1 LLEHAL
7 GELVADIV
15 GLLELGDKAESLVSE
30 FSCTEE
36 SLTRWFRES
45 ALRWQK
51 SDMCRVFVVLDGN
64 GSIVGFYSPS
74 TATIYRAGVSR
85 SSTSGLGSSEF
96 PAALIGRLAVRDDSV
111 HMGIDSVLLEHAIS
125 SCISISEDI
134 GIKFIV
140 VNPKDGVSAWYG
152 RFGFRNSPDGRDTRM
167 YLPVKAARA
176 RLN

>member
-1 LLEHAL
+1 M

-64 GSIVGFYSPS
+64 GATHLSPRRHQNGFISLYS
-74 TATIYRAGVSR
+74 TSR
-85 SSTSGLGSSEF
+85 SFQNVWHQVKSIGKRVLPLTMASTHRKRS
-96 PAALIGRLAVRDDSV
+96 
-111 HMGIDSVLLEHAIS
+111 
-125 SCISISEDI
+125 
-134 GIKFIV
+134 
-140 VNPKDGVSAWYG
+140 W
-152 RFGFRNSPDGRDTRM
+152 SPCSLKYT
-167 YLPVKAARA
+167 P
-176 RLN
+176 

>member
-1 LLEHAL
+1 M

-51 SDMCRVFVVLDGN
+51 SDMCRVFVGLDGN
-64 GSIVGFYSPS
+64 GSIVGFYSLS
-74 TATIYRAGVSR
+74 TATICGAGVSR
-85 SSTSGLGSSEF
+85 SSTSCLGSSEF

-111 HMGIDSVLLEHAIS
+111 HMGIGSVLLEHAIN

-140 VNPKDGVSAWYG
+140 VDPKDGVSAWYG